1 MAISLLSF
9 PHNAPARAKVP
20 EQELSR
26 PKAVIALTHKE
37 KGHARMTTTVL
48 SEDSATIVS
57 DEVANRFNWGAVI
70 AGAAVATATAF
81 FLTVLGAGFGLTL
94 MPRNGSTTFFTLGA
108 IYVLAAQAFGF
119 AAGGH
124 VTGRLI
130 GQAVETKKEEEIR
143 AGAHGLVVWAITVVA
158 GLTLLA
164 IVAAGGGPR
173 LHGGDT
179 ARSESSIS
187 AYWADILLH
196 PMGPHAAARGEDLAQ
211 DKLEA
216 ARILAADVHPG
227 NAVHADNRDD
237 LLRLTA
243 MDAGGSYQQTVD
255 RVDFVTGQMRQE
267 LDMARKGAGFAALW
281 TAFALLFGA
290 VLAVAATISARWED
304 DKIGFS
310 MKRRY

>member
-1 MAISLLSF
+1 LVFSTQR
-9 PHNAPARAKVP
+9 PAALRVP
-20 EQELSR
+20 KQELSR
-26 PKAVIALTHKE
+26 PEAVIPLTHKE
-37 KGHARMTTTVL
+37 KGHTRMTTTVL
-48 SEDSATIVS
+48 SEGSGPSAIVS
-57 DEVANRFNWGAVI
+57 DENTSRFNWGAVL

-81 FLTVLGAGFGLTL
+81 FLTILGAGFGLTL
-94 MPRNGSTTFFTLGA
+94 MPRGGSTTFLTLGA

-130 GQAVETKKEEEIR
+130 GQAIETKKEEEIR

-158 GLTLLA
+158 GLALLA
-164 IVAAGGGPR
+164 ILAAGGGAR
-173 LHGGDT
+173 LHGD
-179 ARSESSIS
+179 APRSESSIS

-196 PMGPHAAARGEDLAQ
+196 PMGPHSAARGEDLAQ

-216 ARILAADVHPG
+216 ARVLAADMHPG
-227 NAVHADNRDD
+227 NTAHAENRDD

-243 MDAGGSYQQTVD
+243 MDAGGSYAQTVN
-255 RVDFVTGQMRQE
+255 RVDYVEGQMRQE

-281 TAFALLFGA
+281 TALALLFGA
-290 VLAVAATISARWED
+290 AVAVAAAISARWED
-304 DKIGFS
+304 DKISFS